1 MSRYYENPRFIG
13 DLVIVGLYTL
23 PWYLQGEYKHIFYV
37 FDVVTS
43 YFDLTALIDKNF
55 SGITDS
61 LGLLEI
67 LATRMHSK
75 ISFLH
80 VKDKELIYSKQLAKY
95 RQIHGSLGEK
105 LQEIKLAI
113 LNNLR
118 VLYGSADTFYEE
130 IIRQKL
136 TIMHQTL

>member
-1 MSRYYENPRFIG
+1 MSTYTPYYENPRLIG

-23 PWYLQGEYKHIFYV
+23 PWHLQGDYKYIFYV

-43 YFDLTALIDKNF
+43 YFDLTALIEKNF

-61 LGLLEI
+61 LELLEI
-67 LATRMHSK
+67 LETRMHSK

-95 RQIHGSLGEK
+95 RQIQAHSTRDCKRL
-105 LQEIKLAI
+105 
-113 LNNLR
+113 
-118 VLYGSADTFYEE
+118 S
-130 IIRQKL
+130 
-136 TIMHQTL
+136 